1 MSDVLR
7 LFIIIVLIYYLI
19 KGLLYLLFW
28 QASMRVEER
37 GKEMKKRRIELREK
51 KRREKAQQRERE

>member
-1 MSDVLR
+1 MNDVLR
-7 LFIIIVLIYYLI
+7 LFIIVVLIYYLI

-37 GKEMKKRRIELREK
+37 GKEMKRRRIELREK
-51 KRREKAQQRERE
+51 RRQRAQQKDQE